1 MPPKTPPKRPI
12 AKAKGSDPTVSIAS
26 AAAARATMAT
36 GQGIQESPQEVQN
49 PIEQNQSQNQNPQ
62 QKTNDDLKK
71 LIETLKNKLNNNPN
85 TPEQKKVPPKPKEKS
100 AWNRSI
106 ANKENKPQWKPAYT
120 VLTRISNHEKIPA
133 RSKKF
138 PEVSINSV
146 PHAFLYHPGV
156 DGIKVDKLTIQAGKQ
171 IGIG

>member
-1 MPPKTPPKRPI
+1 MPPRTPPKRPI

-26 AAAARATMAT
+26 AAAARATMVT
-36 GQGIQESPQEVQN
+36 GQEENIQ
-49 PIEQNQSQNQNPQ
+49 EQNQPQNQNPQ
-62 QKTNDDLKK
+62 QSGQKTNDDLKK